1 MPPAYARVMKISV
14 ERGDTLL
21 ALAREASERAHP
33 GRSAPAFKELMSM
46 VQTVAKA
53 NEIDNPDLIFPGQVI
68 DFSSALASKQA
79 LTGSV
84 AAAQAPTV
92 ESVRPLAFEPTRA
105 AGHRVLERMLD
116 RAVAKGYIPQR
127 EVGDVQRR
135 ILDMAREHKFAPDDF
150 ARVAMMESDGLNPR
164 ATNGNCH
171 GVIQFCSGP
180 DRGAASVGFGK
191 NPERI
196 LKLSVLDQLDLVDR
210 YFDDTAL
217 GQFKP
222 ASLDNLYLTV
232 LFPAAREERQMHK
245 ALPIPGPQARAL
257 HVGGN
262 QESPITRASLRKGLI
277 EHATTKLQQ
286 FAMGGNV
293 LPVST
298 GTWLASRRVN

>member
-1 MPPAYARVMKISV
+1 MKISV

-21 ALAREASERAHP
+21 ALAREASEKAHP
-33 GRSAPAFKELMSM
+33 GRSSPAFKELMSM

-53 NEIDNPDLIFPGQVI
+53 NEIENPDLIFPGQVI
-68 DFSSALASKQA
+68 DFTSALAAKQ
-79 LTGSV
+79 GF
-84 AAAQAPTV
+84 QPPTV
-92 ESVRPLAFEPTRA
+92 EAVRPLAFEPTRA

-135 ILDMAREHKFAPDDF
+135 ILDMAREHRFAPDDF

-180 DRGAASVGFGK
+180 DRGAASVGYGK

-196 LKLSVLDQLDLVDR
+196 LKLSVLEQLDLVDR
-210 YFDDTAL
+210 YFEDTAL

-232 LFPAAREERQMHK
+232 LFPAARDERQMHK

-262 QESPITRASLRKGLI
+262 QEASITRASLRKGLI
-277 EHATTKLQQ
+277 EHTSAKLQQ
-286 FAMGGNV
+286 FALGGNA

>member
-1 MPPAYARVMKISV
+1 
-14 ERGDTLL
+14 
-21 ALAREASERAHP
+21 
-33 GRSAPAFKELMSM
+33 M

-53 NEIDNPDLIFPGQVI
+53 NEIENPDLIFPGQVI
-68 DFSSALASKQA
+68 DFTSALAAKQ
-79 LTGSV
+79 GF
-84 AAAQAPTV
+84 QPPTV
-92 ESVRPLAFEPTRA
+92 EAVRPLAFEPTRA
-105 AGHRVLERMLD
+105 AGHRVLERLLD

-135 ILDMAREHKFAPDDF
+135 ILDMAREHRFAPDDF

-180 DRGAASVGFGK
+180 DRGAASVGYGK

-196 LKLSVLDQLDLVDR
+196 LKLSVLEQLDLVDR
-210 YFDDTAL
+210 YFEDTAL

-232 LFPAAREERQMHK
+232 LFPAARDERQMHK

-262 QESPITRASLRKGLI
+262 QEAPITRASLRKGLI
-277 EHATTKLQQ
+277 EHTSAKLQQ
-286 FAMGGNV
+286 FAMGGDA

>member
-1 MPPAYARVMKISV
+1 MKISV

-21 ALAREASERAHP
+21 ALAREASEKAHP

-53 NEIDNPDLIFPGQVI
+53 NEIENPDLIFPGQVI
-68 DFSSALASKQA
+68 DFTSVLAAKQ
-79 LTGSV
+79 GV
-84 AAAQAPTV
+84 QPPTV
-92 ESVRPLAFEPTRA
+92 EAVRPLAFEPTRA
-105 AGHRVLERMLD
+105 AGHRVLERLLD

-135 ILDMAREHKFAPDDF
+135 IIDMAREHRFAPDDF

-180 DRGAASVGFGK
+180 DRGAASVGYGK

-196 LKLSVLDQLDLVDR
+196 LKLSVLEQLDLVDR
-210 YFDDTAL
+210 YFEDTAL

-232 LFPAAREERQMHK
+232 LFPAARDERQMHK

-262 QESPITRASLRKGLI
+262 QEAPITRASLRKGLI
-277 EHATTKLQQ
+277 EHTSAKLQQ
-286 FAMGGNV
+286 FALGGNA

>member
-1 MPPAYARVMKISV
+1 MKISV

-21 ALAREASERAHP
+21 ALAREASEKLHP

-53 NEIDNPDLIFPGQVI
+53 NDIDNPDLIFPGQVI
-68 DFSSALASKQA
+68 DFSSALANKEA

-84 AAAQAPTV
+84 AVAQAPTV
-92 ESVRPLAFEPTRA
+92 ESARPLAFEPTRA

-180 DRGAASVGFGK
+180 DRGAASVGYGK

-210 YFDDTAL
+210 YFEDTAL